1 MNELPKEFGRSVLH
15 DQANE
20 IHQENDTGDGN
31 YHFHIRGSEDDM
43 RLQLNVAKVTDWYP
57 SYNIAPTNSA
67 LIIYMTESGTQFNA
81 KYILE
86 PLKFG
91 IVPSWAKP
99 SDSTPVGKG
108 TDKEGSK
115 YSRELGRMQA
125 KYFNCRRE
133 SLKQAKSLWNSCKN
147 NRCVVPIQGYFEW
160 MKTKTGKI
168 PYFVHSTTAPLCFLA
183 GFYSH
188 NYNYTENQNVS
199 GEYLS
204 TFTIITVPAVK
215 EDANDMSWLHTR
227 KPMLIAPGTKVWYD
241 WLDPKIHWN
250 DKFVETVLNSTLNQA
265 YTDIEAY
272 QVTKEVGNSSNDG
285 ENMIQKINVKK
296 QSSLSYF
303 LSAQKGQNK
312 PKSTSRSN
320 PVKSETEVKQEFKKE
335 GDSKKRVKSQLLN
348 SQKKRKTVTGELFE
362 VKKEV

>member
-1 MNELPKEFGRSVLH
+1 
-15 DQANE
+15 
-20 IHQENDTGDGN
+20 
-31 YHFHIRGSEDDM
+31 
-43 RLQLNVAKVTDWYP
+43 
-57 SYNIAPTNSA
+57 
-67 LIIYMTESGTQFNA
+67 
-81 KYILE
+81 
-86 PLKFG
+86 
-91 IVPSWAKP
+91 
-99 SDSTPVGKG
+99 
-108 TDKEGSK
+108 
-115 YSRELGRMQA
+115 
-125 KYFNCRRE
+125 
-133 SLKQAKSLWNSCKN
+133 
-147 NRCVVPIQGYFEW
+147 
-160 MKTKTGKI
+160 
-168 PYFVHSTTAPLCFLA
+168 
-183 GFYSH
+183 
-188 NYNYTENQNVS
+188 
-199 GEYLS
+199 
-204 TFTIITVPAVK
+204 
-215 EDANDMSWLHTR
+215 
-227 KPMLIAPGTKVWYD
+227 MLIAPGTKVWYD

-335 GDSKKRVKSQLLN
+335 GNSKKRVKSQLLN